1 MADKMNESILV
12 DIGQVRLGMYIQLD
26 IGWML
31 HPFPVNSFRISSP
44 EQLDALRNMGLT
56 QVRCLPSKSDP
67 EAMRQLGATAQ
78 TPTPSPQKED
88 AFALAPEEAAT
99 SPDRFTPAAHS
110 ALDKQIEELHTCER
124 SFSQATRSYSEIT
137 RLVSTQP
144 EQARALGVNLVNGCV
159 DELLH
164 RGDCV
169 IRLLSED
176 VGVRSG
182 MHPVNVMVLS
192 LLLGRAVGLQSQA
205 LRDLGM
211 AALLHD
217 LGKASLP
224 PHVCEPYLHLS
235 SEEMQRYRSH
245 VGASVAWAQ
254 LMDLP
259 MTVITAIAQHHEF
272 ADGSGFPL
280 RLVQEDLSQH
290 GQMLALVNHYERLC
304 NPSHGGEVLT
314 PHEALS
320 IMFAQYRNKFD
331 AVLLGAFIRMMGVYP
346 PGSVVQL
353 VNDRYAIVIS
363 VNPARPLRPRVVV
376 YDPQVAK
383 ERALICDLEDFPH
396 WSIRRSLR
404 PTQLPRDALDYL
416 SPRQRVCYFFER
428 AVGLGLGDIGVLGA
442 SSAGTGL
449 GGAEVGL

>member
-1 MADKMNESILV
+1 MADKMNESILI

-26 IGWML
+26 IGWMQ
-31 HPFPVNSFRISSP
+31 HPFPVNSFRISSH
-44 EQLDALRNMGLT
+44 EQLGALRAMGLA
-56 QVRCLPSKSDP
+56 QVRCIPAKSDP
-67 EAMRQLGATAQ
+67 EAMPQQDMPKVLGKVVPAEIAQSNDEEGIASEGAGVSLEGATSIAR
-78 TPTPSPQKED
+78 
-88 AFALAPEEAAT
+88 L
-99 SPDRFTPAAHS
+99 
-110 ALDKQIEELHTCER
+110 ALDQQIEELRVCER
-124 SFSQATRSYSEIT
+124 SFSQATRSYLEIT
-137 RLVSTQP
+137 RLVGTQP
-144 EQARALGVNLVNGCV
+144 EQARTLGLDLVNGCV

-164 RGDCV
+164 HGDCV

-205 LRDLGM
+205 LRELGM

-224 PHVCEPYLHLS
+224 PQVCEPYLHLS
-235 SEEMQRYRSH
+235 NEEIQRYRSH
-245 VGASVAWAQ
+245 VGASVAWVQ

-259 MTVITAIAQHHEF
+259 MSVVTAIAQHHEF

-280 RLVQEDLSQH
+280 RLVQEDLSPL

-320 IMFAQYRNKFD
+320 VMFAQYQGKFD

-353 VNDRYAIVIS
+353 VNDLYAIVVS

-376 YDPQVAK
+376 YDPQVVK
-383 ERALICDLEDFPH
+383 ECAQICDLENFPH

-428 AVGLGLGDIGVLGA
+428 AVGLGLG
-442 SSAGTGL
+442 SAGAA
-449 GGAEVGL
+449 AEVGF